1 MDREHRRDVT
11 AGRSL
16 TVDPPARGLVGWEIG
31 ASTCGPGTSV
41 LGRSDSQ
48 DTRVKGRA
56 PLVRGPAAGAGPA
69 RVRAHHK
76 VGPTPEQ
83 EVKREP

>member
-16 TVDPPARGLVGWEIG
+16 TVDPPALGLVGWEIG

-48 DTRVKGRA
+48 NTRVKG
-56 PLVRGPAAGAGPA
+56 PGPTRPRTGRGAGP
-69 RVRAHHK
+69 RPRAG
-76 VGPTPEQ
+76 GP
-83 EVKREP
+83 